1 MCNCSFFLNE
11 KIILLPQS
19 MLQYTPDLR
28 ISAEEA
34 MRHPYFNDLPAHIRQ
49 SL

>member
-1 MCNCSFFLNE
+1 M
-11 KIILLPQS
+11 LLRIQS

-34 MRHPYFNDLPAHIRQ
+34 MRHPYFNDLPAHIRM
-49 SL
+49 L